1 MPAESANILQI
12 DGTAVTET
20 STVNKGGVVRH
31 AGNVNSEVNLTNKTL
46 GSLAGATSAHGSV
59 VASGTDVGR
68 AVTGAAGFGIN
79 KAEGQI
85 RLVGNVDY
93 DSANANRNGFTVA
106 DQSVTALRGG
116 ASDFGQRRPVH
127 SIETIRTFHYAEAV
141 RDGLWNEFGIGGQL
155 NNWESAPTAN
165 TSGLWDNAA
174 NTAAGAGD
182 DQAASNIGLPHVAQG
197 EFTYHAGLLS
207 APTNDTYP
215 AKQG

>member
-1 MPAESANILQI
+1 MTIQNVKMKSGWCIRSLVQI
-12 DGTAVTET
+12 QAIY
-20 STVNKGGVVRH
+20 SIP
-31 AGNVNSEVNLTNKTL
+31 
-46 GSLAGATSAHGSV
+46 
-59 VASGTDVGR
+59 
-68 AVTGAAGFGIN
+68 VTGAAGFGIN